1 VAGGLK
7 YICRGIL
14 FKFAVDAQ
22 GLYGYDDAAAATVAG
37 HELKGFQAYFNLR
50 ISRLCFP
57 LMALVDYRGT
67 VCAHTHTTLWHV
79 MFTRFDDTAVGF
91 RLIAM
96 SLLPL
101 TANTLVY
108 GSSDGGNTVHDDDV
122 EMRKLMSVT
131 SFKLRIKPHV
141 AGLDANNRKVSVS
154 QPSNRSIRCL
164 MQIVE
169 ADGVF
174 GR

>member
-1 VAGGLK
+1 
-7 YICRGIL
+7 
-14 FKFAVDAQ
+14 
-22 GLYGYDDAAAATVAG
+22 
-37 HELKGFQAYFNLR
+37 
-50 ISRLCFP
+50 
-57 LMALVDYRGT
+57 
-67 VCAHTHTTLWHV
+67 